1 MKKLFSILLMTV
13 LVLTSCEVSLQP
25 SNNNTDYT
33 NIIGKSIR
41 IGNLEIAQYDFPETM
56 NWGDGK
62 KACEALGNGWRLPTK
77 DELNLMFENK
87 DKIGVFSDYP
97 YWGSAEL
104 DGIMNMQYFHFFIG
118 NEYTGYKNNQGLV
131 NQKYNHGAIRAVRSL

>member
-1 MKKLFSILLMTV
+1 
-13 LVLTSCEVSLQP
+13 
-25 SNNNTDYT
+25 
-33 NIIGKSIR
+33 
-41 IGNLEIAQYDFPETM
+41 
-56 NWGDGK
+56 
-62 KACEALGNGWRLPTK
+62 
-77 DELNLMFENK
+77 MFENK

-131 NQKYNHGAIRAVRSL
+131 NQKYNHGAIRAVRSLSIIIL